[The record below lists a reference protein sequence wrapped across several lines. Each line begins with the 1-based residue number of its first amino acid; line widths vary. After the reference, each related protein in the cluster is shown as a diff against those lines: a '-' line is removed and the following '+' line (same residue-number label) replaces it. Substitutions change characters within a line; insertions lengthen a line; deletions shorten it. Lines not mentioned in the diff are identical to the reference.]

1 MGERQSGGPFEVD
14 FNSSV
19 KMLFVGAQVT
29 SDTGLLAG
37 RELDERLGLTDMAAG
52 KLWARRSR
60 SNIQHTLQGLLRQSV
75 YARIAAYEDTNDAD
89 QRQFGQAT
97 ARAFVSTCPRKP
109 SPRCASDGHSRGHPR
124 GFSPDRPRD
133 IVDY

>member
-1 MGERQSGGPFEVD
+1 MGGSFEVD

-75 YARIAAYEDTNDAD
+75 YARIAGYEDTNDAD
-89 QRQFGQAT
+89 QRQFEAT
-97 ARAFVSTCPRKP
+97 GNRTRVRFDLPPQTLSTLRVRRAQ
-109 SPRCASDGHSRGHPR
+109 
-124 GFSPDRPRD
+124 
-133 IVDY
+133 